1 MRNQHPKRFMAPP
14 QGGFTLVELMVTVG
28 IALFLLGGLVSIV
41 QNVRVA
47 NLTQSKLTTLQ
58 DEERFAF
65 TVLTDALQAGG
76 YFADPIGQSSFNF
89 GATGSFAAGAAFS
102 GFHSAGAGP
111 TVAQDWV
118 ATRFLTAQNY
128 GPILCN
134 GVDTSLGGANSY
146 TVTFSVVTSPTQGDQ
161 LLCSVNGGQPFPLV
175 NGVHAMTVYYGINRN
190 APNVDYNVDTYVTAD
205 QLANVNDL
213 LTISSLRVVLC
224 FDNPLYAVGTTQP
237 PYVTVERVIQVMGRA
252 GVHT

>member
-1 MRNQHPKRFMAPP
+1 
-14 QGGFTLVELMVTVG
+14 MVTVG
-28 IALFLLGGLVSIV
+28 IALFLLGGLVTIV
-41 QNVRVA
+41 QNVRQA

-76 YFADPIGQSSFNF
+76 YFGDPIGQSSFSF
-89 GATGSFAAGAAFS
+89 GAAGGFAAGAAFTGS
-102 GFHSAGAGP
+102 HAAGAAP
-111 TVAQDWV
+111 TVAQDSV
-118 ATRFLTAQNY
+118 STRFLTTTNY

-134 GVDTSLGGANSY
+134 GVDTSLGGTAGY
-146 TVTFSVVTSPTQGDQ
+146 TITFSVATSPTLGDQ
-161 LLCSVNGGQPFPLV
+161 LLCSVNGGAPFPLV

-205 QLANVNDL
+205 ALANVNDL
-213 LTISSLRVVLC
+213 LTISALRVVLC

-237 PYVTVERVIQVMGRA
+237 QYIVVERVIQVMGRA